1 MVDRFKPMRR
11 RGLGV
16 VSALA
21 LAAAAAI
28 PVSAQEAGGGLQL
41 SHGMVNVDGRDRP
54 YAFYVSTK
62 AKPDAFNYVVFA
74 LPDNGQTAEDFARQ
88 SGWARLAEEQ
98 GFAVI
103 FPEAVDK
110 TWSPKSGGEDAY
122 IDALWDYAQ
131 ARLAPPG
138 GLQRAGGPPPGAG
151 GRRGPPGGGEGGPPG
166 GGRGPG
172 GAGPGPARAGAG
184 EGEGGAPRRGPMGV
198 PHWFPFEYM
207 TGSGAGGRI
216 AQEFAVGHPG
226 RVAAVATL
234 NGVPYRGTYRQG
246 DERAQDYLQYM
257 RPDKAVPP
265 VYKALKKDVPVSL
278 WMFNAGTASA
288 DQTSAANY
296 WKRVDRVA
304 VAASDR
310 TIDGFKTAIW
320 SDPSNH
326 AQQVRI
332 TSVPGSTSYDP
343 AMTSAIW
350 NDFFVHL
357 ARWTSSPNGDL
368 GAAMTEAEVD
378 KAFDAKTLTIDG
390 VTYRYYVK
398 VPSSWRPGKSLPVVM
413 SLHGANYPAWQY
425 LSQIKMHEVGEKEGF
440 ITVYLNADHQRWD
453 FTAPETRDVKF
464 IGQVR
469 EAVLKTYGGD
479 PGRVYLQGFSFG
491 SGMTQMIGL
500 THPQWFAAISPNDG
514 IGDYSPEVTTWIAE
528 LKRKQDIRMPTIV
541 VYGDVD
547 TVASPDAL
555 IPARNAMQHAIDNQ
569 RAYNHLA
576 EKDRIEKYDSP
587 FTAPYDIL
595 VPGGKLVQ
603 TGVDARYPK
612 GRFKTWEYT
621 SADPKPLNLFDLV
634 WVTDMSHGGDP
645 REAQLEWDYF
655 KHWRR
660 NPDASLSYIATAPP
674 RAGKTSKTNK
684 H

>member
-1 MVDRFKPMRR
+1 MV
-11 RGLGV
+11 
-16 VSALA
+16 
-21 LAAAAAI
+21 AAAAI
-28 PVSAQEAGGGLQL
+28 PVSAQEAGAGPQL

-88 SGWARLAEEQ
+88 SGWAKLAEDQ

-110 TWSPKSGGEDAY
+110 AWSSKSGGEDAY
-122 IDALWDYAQ
+122 LDALWDYAQ
-131 ARLAPPG
+131 GRLAPPG

-166 GGRGPG
+166 GARGPG
-172 GAGPGPARAGAG
+172 PGAQGGGPGPARAEGG
-184 EGEGGAPRRGPMGV
+184 EGGGGAPRRGPMGV
-198 PHWFPFEYM
+198 PHWFAFEYI
-207 TGSGAGGRI
+207 TGSGVGGRI

-226 RVAAVATL
+226 RFAAVATL
-234 NGVPYRGTYRQG
+234 NGVPFRGTYRQG

-257 RPDKAVPP
+257 RADKAVPP

-278 WMFNAGTASA
+278 WMFNSGSTPN
-288 DQTSAANY
+288 QTLAANY
-296 WKRVDRVA
+296 WKRADRVA
-304 VAASDR
+304 AAPSNR
-310 TIDGFKTAIW
+310 TIGGFKTAVW
-320 SDPSNH
+320 SDPSNS

-332 TSVPGSTSYDP
+332 TGMPGAASYDP

-350 NDFFVHL
+350 NDFFGHVG
-357 ARWTSSPNGDL
+357 RWTSSPNGDL
-368 GAAMTEAEVD
+368 GAAMSEAEVD
-378 KAFDAKTLTIDG
+378 KAFDVQTMTVDG
-390 VTYRYYVK
+390 VTYKYYVK
-398 VPSSWRPGKSLPVVM
+398 TPSNWRPGKSLAVVM

-453 FTAPETRDVKF
+453 FTAPETRDVKL

-469 EAVLKTYGGD
+469 EAVLKKYGAD

-491 SGMTQMIGL
+491 SGMTLMTGL
-500 THPQWFAAISPNDG
+500 THPQWFAAISPNSG
-514 IGDYSPEVTTWIAE
+514 IGDYSPEVMTWIAE

-547 TVASPDAL
+547 SAASLDAL
-555 IPARNAMQHAIDNQ
+555 IPARDVMQHAIDNE

-576 EKDRIEKYDSP
+576 ETDRTEKYDSP
-587 FTAPYDIL
+587 YTAPYDIL
-595 VPGGKLVQ
+595 VPGGKLLQ

-621 SADPKPLNLFDLV
+621 SADSKPLNLFSLV

-645 REAQLEWDYF
+645 RQAQIEWDYF
-655 KHWRR
+655 KQWRR
-660 NPDASLSYIATAPP
+660 NPDGSLTHIATAAPK
-674 RAGKTSKTNK
+674 AGKAAKSKK
-684 H
+684 G